1 MNQILIFFKIVNGDW
16 VYEPTYIITG
26 TTRGLGKEVKEFLL
40 SKNNKVVSIDRE
52 NIDLSLSYELITYL
66 RTLEQE
72 VGFHDVVFI
81 NNAAT

>member
-26 TTRGLGKEVKEFLL
+26 TTRGLGKEVKELLL

-52 NIDLSLSYELITYL
+52 MPP
-66 RTLEQE
+66 
-72 VGFHDVVFI
+72 
-81 NNAAT
+81 